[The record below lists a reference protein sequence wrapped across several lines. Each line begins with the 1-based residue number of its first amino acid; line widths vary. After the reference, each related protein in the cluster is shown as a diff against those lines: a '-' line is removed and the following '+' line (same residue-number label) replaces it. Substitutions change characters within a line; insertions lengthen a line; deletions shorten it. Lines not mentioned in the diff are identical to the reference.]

1 MKVEKIKK
9 ISTSFM
15 SFNYRI
21 PIARKEIVLVM
32 VFNMYARFILDY
44 SALSKYRTVEHGIV
58 IYMSVQTWYSDSVQ
72 AWYSTSLIVQ
82 F

>member
-9 ISTSFM
+9 ICTSFM
-15 SFNYRI
+15 SSYYRI
-21 PIARKEIVLVM
+21 SIARNEIVLVM

-58 IYMSVQTWYSDSVQ
+58 FYMFVQTWYSDSVQ
-72 AWYSTSLIVQ
+72 AWYSISFLSK
-82 F
+82 